1 VSEAAQAHP
10 IRAFRPDDVVDL
22 YRVCLA
28 TGDAGAD
35 ASALHDDPELLGHL
49 YVGPYAA
56 LEPEHVLVL
65 EAVGGPTADGAA
77 GVGSAGVGSAG
88 VGSAGVGS
96 AAASMPASV
105 PSLVAG
111 YAVGALD
118 TLAFHARVRARWLP
132 PLQRRYPDPGGDPE
146 RWTPDQRLMHLL
158 HHPDK
163 AFPRTV
169 PEAFGPYPS
178 HLHIDLLP
186 IAQGRGHGRALMERL
201 LEDLRRDG
209 SAGVHLGV
217 AAANARAIGFYEHLG
232 FIPLGEGQEGHAVW
246 MGKRLR

>member
-1 VSEAAQAHP
+1 MSVAARARY
-10 IRAFRPDDVVDL
+10 IRAFRPDDVVGL

-35 ASALHDDPELLGHL
+35 ASTLHDDPELLGHL

-65 EAVGGPTADGAA
+65 EEAAGPMAVGGVVDGGA
-77 GVGSAGVGSAG
+77 GVGSV
-88 VGSAGVGS
+88 
-96 AAASMPASV
+96 AANLPASV
-105 PSLVAG
+105 LSRVAG

-118 TLAFHARVRARWLP
+118 TVAFHAHVRAHWLP
-132 PLQRRYPDPGGDPE
+132 PLQHRYPDPGGDPE

-158 HHPDK
+158 HHPDE
-163 AFPRTV
+163 AFPRIL
-169 PEAFGPYPS
+169 PEAFRSYPS

-186 IAQGRGHGRALMERL
+186 TSQGRGHGRALMERL
-201 LEDLRRDG
+201 LEALRRDG

-217 AAANARAIGFYEHLG
+217 AEANARAIGFYEHLG
-232 FIPLGEGQEGHAVW
+232 FIPLGEGQDGRAVW